1 MALPNR
7 LLPDFAHFSSKCGK
21 HFDSKHFH
29 SKTFSTQ
36 NFELKFCFM
45 SAKFHLKFSFCSITP
60 VLLLEKLQFE
70 HLATAL

>member
-7 LLPDFAHFSSKCGK
+7 LLPDFAHVCSVIYEF
-21 HFDSKHFH
+21 
-29 SKTFSTQ
+29 
-36 NFELKFCFM
+36 KFCFM